1 METTNWIIELAMI
14 LGLAK
19 LMEIPVVRLGMPRVL
34 GYIIAGL
41 ILSFYGLKFSDVSHA
56 FATLGIVSLLFHAGL
71 ETSTREFFKGLK
83 ESGIIA
89 LGGVIASMFFGLLTT
104 IVLNYNL
111 TEAFAIGVVFSA
123 TSVSLTIKTLDELGV
138 LESPEATAIAGAA
151 VVDDVLGLALISTL
165 HSFLQ
170 GSGFVISVIEVSM
183 LAFALWLAVSLGFRA
198 LSKPFYRVAIKTY
211 VEAPLLTLPFIIL
224 MLLSY
229 VAMYI
234 RLSVILLAYAL
245 GLGLASQRFFARKI
259 SKEITPII
267 ALFSPIFFVYVA
279 TLVDFNELLKLRVES
294 FLIIAIVLLIMGFL
308 CKLLGCYIAARIAG
322 FTHIDS
328 LIIGIGMIPRAE
340 VMLTALTIGY
350 RVGLISPITY
360 ASLLL
365 MVPVYSVVIP
375 PVLKYLYVKYKG
387 IT

>member
-56 FATLGIVSLLFHAGL
+56 IATLGIVSLLFHAGL

-111 TEAFAIGVVFSA
+111 AEAFAIGVVFSA

-245 GLGLASQRFFARKI
+245 GLGLASHRFFASKI

-267 ALFSPIFFVYVA
+267 ALFSPVFFVYVA

-328 LIIGIGMIPRAE
+328 LIIGIGMTPRAE